1 MNVEKR
7 MKKLVQSIE
16 TDIFNYR
23 SKELFINLKPS
34 DIPPKGH
41 RDREAFISYEEDKC
55 LQGVTINGIPIPP
68 TFYWDINHWKILKDI
83 KDSRGIIRKVP
94 SLPDI
99 RDNDWK
105 IHNGMYQAE
114 LARSN
119 FVEGT
124 ARQLGKSKN
133 KASIM
138 GRDLMLIDNCND
150 LLLCGNSG
158 DLKIMLEY
166 LFFGTENCTDF
177 FRVPRLTNDMKSL
190 LFKWGFKTP
199 QGEEIVK
206 SGLHVR
212 NAQNGKVTE
221 VSAGVTIYRGIL
233 DEALKNDSIVYY
245 ENRVGTIGEV
255 KIGDE
260 IYGQDGKLTTVL
272 DVIPHKNEQ
281 LYKVTL
287 RDGRSVEATGNH
299 LWEVYDNGRKKYVIL
314 TTEQIYKTNNL
325 SQIDKR
331 YDKIVKKQRYFL
343 RKNSVIDY
351 PERSIDIDPYYLGM
365 WLGDGNSGGY
375 SIITTIDDEIITYIE
390 NYSRKL
396 QLKFKNSPDKQQVH
410 LHNEPSNRKWTDL
423 TRAYTKYNLIDNK
436 HIPEDFLYNSYENRL
451 ELLKGL
457 MDTDGTCYK
466 TGTIEFTNT
475 NEQLIKD
482 FEFLVRSLGISCS
495 TRKKKAGYKDKNNN
509 YIRCKDAYTVRLSTD
524 MSVFKLT
531 RKLLNYKESTNLKGK
546 SFQEKISIVS
556 IEPTEIGDAT
566 CIKVDNENSLF
577 LTNDFIVTHNCGK
590 YNFRSSYETIKPALV
605 SEFGVRSASI
615 LSFTGGDVLKSK
627 DAQEIFL
634 NPQAANFASFDNE
647 EKKTGFFLSGIYRQ
661 DLKKQIKFGEYLGL
675 KDKSSELYNL
685 PIRIADE
692 EKANEVLDAEEALA
706 AKSIDPTAYIK
717 QKMYNPRKIA
727 DMFLTPDVNP
737 FNIAELQRQKEY
749 LLANPIG
756 TAYTLEKINGIVVPK
771 LSNKQ
776 AIHEYPLQN
785 MLVDKDAPIIFYDL
799 PKYTDHYD
807 LQILGCDPYNEDEGT
822 SLGSVYG
829 FRREHTDLTDN
840 FQKTMIFSY
849 TARPPKLRAFVNNL
863 VMLQELCNGQI
874 LHEVSGNP
882 VLSIFEGLHKSQH
895 LMDTYNIQREIN
907 PRSNTTTNKGMR
919 ANVVNNLFRL
929 NVTKDYLEE
938 DLGNGRLG
946 YSRILDPVL
955 CDELIQWDGEKNAD
969 RYDAFSYGIVHMY
982 AKQKYNTRPFITSVE
997 KEIEKPVEK
1006 KKIHSVFR
1014 PMTRGKSLI
1023 RR

>member
-105 IHNGMYQAE
+105 IHNGVYQAE

-158 DLKIMLEY
+158 DLKVMLEY

-233 DEALKNDSIVYY
+233 DE
-245 ENRVGTIGEV
+245 
-255 KIGDE
+255 
-260 IYGQDGKLTTVL
+260 
-272 DVIPHKNEQ
+272 
-281 LYKVTL
+281 
-287 RDGRSVEATGNH
+287 
-299 LWEVYDNGRKKYVIL
+299 
-314 TTEQIYKTNNL
+314 
-325 SQIDKR
+325 
-331 YDKIVKKQRYFL
+331 
-343 RKNSVIDY
+343 
-351 PERSIDIDPYYLGM
+351 
-365 WLGDGNSGGY
+365 
-375 SIITTIDDEIITYIE
+375 
-390 NYSRKL
+390 
-396 QLKFKNSPDKQQVH
+396 
-410 LHNEPSNRKWTDL
+410 
-423 TRAYTKYNLIDNK
+423 
-436 HIPEDFLYNSYENRL
+436 
-451 ELLKGL
+451 
-457 MDTDGTCYK
+457 
-466 TGTIEFTNT
+466 
-475 NEQLIKD
+475 
-482 FEFLVRSLGISCS
+482 
-495 TRKKKAGYKDKNNN
+495 
-509 YIRCKDAYTVRLSTD
+509 
-524 MSVFKLT
+524 
-531 RKLLNYKESTNLKGK
+531 
-546 SFQEKISIVS
+546 
-556 IEPTEIGDAT
+556 
-566 CIKVDNENSLF
+566 
-577 LTNDFIVTHNCGK
+577 CGK

-675 KDKSSELYNL
+675 KDKDSELYNL

-756 TAYTLEKINGIVVPK
+756 TAYTLEKVNGIVIPK

-785 MLVDKDAPIIFYDL
+785 MLVDKDAPIIFYDM

-807 LQILGCDPYNEDEGT
+807 LQIIGVDSYNEDEGT
-822 SLGSVYG
+822 SLGSIYG

-849 TARPPKLRAFVNNL
+849 TARPQKLRDFHKNAL
-863 VMLQELCNGQI
+863 LLQELCNGQV
-874 LHEVSGNP
+874 LFEVSGNSF
-882 VLSIFEGLHKSQH
+882 LQYFDERHKAQH
-895 LMDTYNIQREIN
+895 IMDTYNIQKEMN
-907 PRSNTTTNKGMR
+907 PRSNTSTTKGLR
-919 ANVVNNLFRL
+919 ANEPNNKFRL